1 MHQTGIDL
9 SNPSPSLRDW
19 KVIDRGVND
28 QPFLWKKGSGGMFV
42 MIDIFNPDLV
52 KRCYSVF
59 VFHGDPSIIEPRKEV
74 VGIACADEGK
84 GGWIQAY
91 ERAKRIAEQFMAKT

>member
-9 SNPSPSLRDW
+9 AKSSPSLRDW
-19 KVIDRGVND
+19 KVIDRGVNH
-28 QPFLWKKGSGGMFV
+28 QPFLWGKGSGGIFV

-59 VFHGDPSIIEPRKEV
+59 VFHGDPSRIESRKEV
-74 VGIACADEGK
+74 VGIACAGE

-91 ERAKRIAEQFMAKT
+91 ERAKRIADQFMAKT